1 NSSPGDLTPVFDA
14 MLTNGLRLCEAALG
28 QLWAYH
34 GDCCFEVVASRGV
47 PAKYAEF
54 MRGRQRFGPGTAHA
68 RIVASGGM
76 VHIADLADEVY
87 RAGDPHRTATVELGG
102 LRSLLG
108 VALRQGEK
116 LLGVLMIYRQEV
128 RVFSAKQ
135 ISLLQGFAAQAVVA
149 MENAR
154 LITETREALEQ
165 QIATAEILQVIN
177 SSPGDL
183 TPVFDAILEKSHSLC
198 GVAYGSLQ
206 LYDGEKFRAIA
217 VHGLPE
223 TLADRLRQ
231 GYSPGPDNP
240 VTRLLEGRPFTHTL
254 DLAEIDD
261 PVTRSVVELVGT

>member
-1 NSSPGDLTPVFDA
+1 MSATLDETADLRRANAELQQRLDEALASEAATAEVLQVINSSPGDLTPVFDA

-47 PAKYAEF
+47 HAKYAEF
-54 MRGRQRFGPGTAHA
+54 IRGRQRFGPGTAHA
-68 RIVASGGM
+68 RIVAGEGI

-165 QIATAEILQVIN
+165 QIATAE
-177 SSPGDL
+177 S
-183 TPVFDAILEKSHSLC
+183 A
-198 GVAYGSLQ
+198 
-206 LYDGEKFRAIA
+206 
-217 VHGLPE
+217 
-223 TLADRLRQ
+223 
-231 GYSPGPDNP
+231 
-240 VTRLLEGRPFTHTL
+240 RP
-254 DLAEIDD
+254 
-261 PVTRSVVELVGT
+261 R